1 VTRESIRVRGAVAL
15 SLLALVAWA
24 GSARL
29 GNHAA
34 ASTSPWVVI
43 ALLAP
48 LIALVILL
56 ALGGTLALTYASIG
70 SPVRR
75 VLLAVVLTALLAAPF
90 IAIAVNSWRP
100 GHGIAGCR
108 RSDPGHCKHGK
119 DSGGARAGG
128 PPRTSFVTGP
138 GLFVAAGSLVGLV
151 LLVGGAVLLVRWRR
165 AGPVGEESAEEAL
178 AAAAVESLDDLR
190 AEGDVRRAI
199 IACYAR
205 MERALTA
212 VGASRRPAEAP
223 VEYLRRVLMSFAP
236 APGRR
241 LTELF
246 ERAAFSIEPMGVP
259 ERERAIAALE
269 ALRAA
274 TR

>member
-1 VTRESIRVRGAVAL
+1 MRPRAVAVL
-15 SLLALVAWA
+15 GLLALVAVA
-24 GSARL
+24 SSARAT
-29 GNHAA
+29 GAA
-34 ASTSPWVVI
+34 TVTSPWVAI
-43 ALLAP
+43 AILAP
-48 LIALVILL
+48 LIALVVLL
-56 ALGGTLALTYASIG
+56 ALSGTFALAYASIG
-70 SPVRR
+70 SQVRR
-75 VLLAVVLTALLAAPF
+75 ILLAVVLAGALAAPF
-90 IAIAVNSWRP
+90 VAIAVTSWRLGQGEYLCHP
-100 GHGIAGCR
+100 ANSYR
-108 RSDPGHCKHGK
+108 CKHGNP
-119 DSGGARAGG
+119 SGGKKVGG
-128 PPRTSFVTGP
+128 RPRTFLITGP
-138 GLFVAAGSLVGLV
+138 GLFIAAGSLVGLV
-151 LLVGGAVLLVRWRR
+151 LLAGGAVLLVRRR
-165 AGPVGEESAEEAL
+165 RLDPVAEQSAEEAL

-205 MERALTA
+205 MERALAA

-223 VEYLRRVLMSFAP
+223 LEYLRRVLMSFAP

-274 TR
+274 AR